1 MKFSLLCLGLSV
13 EALAHNKPSSFKRD
27 FVTITNVLDNVKM
40 SLEKLQVS
48 LTKGLEDPEPLLS
61 ASNGLI
67 TALESGALKINETTN
82 IDFLDSVRL
91 MRPVHDITA
100 LGESLAASLKDKKGS
115 FKEVGLCD
123 VARLQIS
130 SISTRSRNLINSV
143 NGKLPE
149 EAQEISVQLTSG
161 LTNVLAQSEN
171 QFSEQNCI
179 EDSDGAQTSKAVS
192 SLEGRSVILGVA
204 CSLVFLS
211 LILSR

>member
-1 MKFSLLCLGLSV
+1 MKFSLLCLCLTV
-13 EALAHNKPSSFKRD
+13 EALAHNNPSSFKRN

-40 SLEKLQVS
+40 SLEELQVA

-67 TALESGALKINETTN
+67 TALESGALKINGTTN

-115 FKEVGLCD
+115 LKEVGLCD

-130 SISTRSRNLINSV
+130 SISARSRNLINSV

-149 EAQEISVQLTSG
+149 EAREISVQLTSD

-171 QFSEQNCI
+171 QFSEQNC
-179 EDSDGAQTSKAVS
+179 SGASNGAQTSKAVS
-192 SLEGRSVILGVA
+192 SLEGHVMILGVA
-204 CSLVFLS
+204 CSLVSLS